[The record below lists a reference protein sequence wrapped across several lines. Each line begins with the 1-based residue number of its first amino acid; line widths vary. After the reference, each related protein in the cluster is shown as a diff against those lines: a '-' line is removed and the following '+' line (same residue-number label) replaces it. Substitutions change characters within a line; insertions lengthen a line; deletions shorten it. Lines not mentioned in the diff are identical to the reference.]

1 MLERLAQVDPEVSGL
16 RTGSSMASHVPRSA
30 EGLVECRKR
39 HLGGC
44 RLGNASTES
53 LADQPVAAGCR
64 KPSPHPGRLCPR
76 LGGASLGFVTD
87 SEELSRE
94 PGMPMET
101 MLSELV
107 LVALLLA
114 VVVVLG
120 KV

>member
-1 MLERLAQVDPEVSGL
+1 MLERLAQVDPEVTGL
-16 RTGSSMASHVPRSA
+16 RTG
-30 EGLVECRKR
+30 
-39 HLGGC
+39 
-44 RLGNASTES
+44 S

-76 LGGASLGFVTD
+76 LGGASSGFVAD
-87 SEELSRE
+87 SKDLNRE
-94 PGMPMET
+94 AGMPMET

-114 VVVVLG
+114 VVVVSG